1 MISVE
6 SGNGYVRDKTY
17 CLITATVC
25 VQVECLSKYVYENE
39 CKGMCVHMPG
49 EAWMQTGWGMSE

>member
-49 EAWMQTGWGMSE
+49 EA